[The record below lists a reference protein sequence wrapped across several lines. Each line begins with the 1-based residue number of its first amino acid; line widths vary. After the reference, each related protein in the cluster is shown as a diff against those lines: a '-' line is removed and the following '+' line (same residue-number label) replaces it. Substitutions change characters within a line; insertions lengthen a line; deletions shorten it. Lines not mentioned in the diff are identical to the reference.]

1 MGYFLVYCTDQKLGA
16 LVPGRNTLTG
26 YYCEENSR
34 TRKRIPKLPNFREM
48 FFVKFHAHR
57 YGFIPLAGE
66 GAQYFRFKPRNSSV
80 LERGEVIIPCEVEN
94 RVGIVQ
100 WVKDGFAYVVQPM
113 SGQIVGHPRL
123 RLIGDQN
130 AGVYNLQIT
139 DASLTDDGE
148 YQCQVG
154 PHVRVKPIRAN
165 AHLTVI
171 CVQIYRLQYGERQI
185 GAQRTIEI

>member
-1 MGYFLVYCTDQKLGA
+1 MMTTSTTTIDVDDDDDDDDVVVGDNDVGSHW
-16 LVPGRNTLTG
+16 
-26 YYCEENSR
+26 YY
-34 TRKRIPKLPNFREM
+34 TKM
-48 FFVKFHAHR
+48 T
-57 YGFIPLAGE
+57 GE

-171 CVQIYRLQYGERQI
+171 CNDSSSSSSSSDSSSSDGDK
-185 GAQRTIEI
+185 